1 MPLPH
6 RQWEPPTQPFLAGWG
21 HDFIVPDFIVRDPDE
36 FPHRANCKEL
46 LAPVLV
52 KLVQG
57 DGEGAVQ
64 AARRLCQ
71 QRQGSLLAQTE
82 YARQL
87 LGIGAVADAE
97 AVLKGALS
105 KNPEH
110 LEASRMFAFVQLQKG
125 ELPAALEG
133 FIRSAALYPADSFSQ
148 INLQL
153 VRSKLRPGKQA
164 ATEVNTS
171 RPAVATSFPPKGVEM
186 SRQAVQSWLDRG
198 FQVLSVNT
206 AQEAELLQPSFP
218 EVEFVINED
227 TARQETGKD
236 HQYLDAL
243 LDALAQAKRP
253 LCGLVNADIIFRGAD
268 DAWDQVCAAAGQR
281 FLFGSR
287 INVQEPG
294 AKAGNLLELG
304 FDYFFFPSSF
314 LAQVPRTGFVFGQPA
329 WDLFLP
335 AWARARGLGAAFC
348 YSPVAL
354 HVEHPVQ
361 WSPTA
366 NSRYMTLA
374 MSWLAPALAGLI
386 SGDAGCRKLMGR
398 FTTTMASLL
407 NQTAKAAAA
416 PLFCVSESIGMPFA
430 PVDKMYWLRGTDE
443 TLVVF

>member
-6 RQWEPPTQPFLAGWG
+6 RQWEPPTQPFLAGLG
-21 HDFIVPDFIVRDPDE
+21 QDFIVPEFVVRDPDE
-36 FPHRANCKEL
+36 FPYRDNCKEM
-46 LAPVLV
+46 LAPVLL
-52 KLVQG
+52 KLMQG
-57 DGEGAVQ
+57 DAEGAVQ

-97 AVLKGALS
+97 AVLKGALGR
-105 KNPEH
+105 NPEH
-110 LEASRMFAFVQLQKG
+110 LEALRMFAFVQLQKG
-125 ELPAALEG
+125 EIPAALEG
-133 FIRSAALYPADSFSQ
+133 FMRSAALYPADSFSQ
-148 INLQL
+148 INLRL
-153 VRSKLRPGKQA
+153 VRSKLRPRRQV
-164 ATEVNTS
+164 ATRVDSS
-171 RPAVATSFPPKGVEM
+171 RPVVATSLPPKGGEV
-186 SRQAVQSWLDRG
+186 SRQAVQSWLNRG

-206 AQEAELLQPSFP
+206 AQEAELMQSHFP
-218 EVEFVINED
+218 EVEFIVNEN
-227 TARQETGKD
+227 TARRETGRD

-243 LDALAQAKRP
+243 LDALAQTKRP
-253 LCGLVNADIIFRGAD
+253 LCGLVNADIIFRGAH

-281 FLFGSR
+281 FVFGSR
-287 INVQEPG
+287 INVQEPW
-294 AKAGNLLELG
+294 ANAGTLLEPG
-304 FDYFFFPSSF
+304 FDFFFFPSSF

-335 AWARARGLGAAFC
+335 AWARARGLGAVFC

-386 SGDAGCRKLMGR
+386 SGDAGCRKFLGR
-398 FTTTMASLL
+398 FTTTIASLL
-407 NQTAKAAAA
+407 NQTAKAAAE
-416 PLFCVSESIGMPFA
+416 PLFCKSESIGTPFA
-430 PVDKMYWLRGTDE
+430 PIDKMYWLRGTDE
-443 TLVVF
+443 TLVLF